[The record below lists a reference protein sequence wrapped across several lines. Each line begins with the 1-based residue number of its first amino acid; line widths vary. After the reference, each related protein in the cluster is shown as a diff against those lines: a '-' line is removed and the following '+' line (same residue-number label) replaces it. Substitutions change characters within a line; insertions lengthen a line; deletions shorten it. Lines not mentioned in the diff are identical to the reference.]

1 MKRNSENYTKKK
13 LQNSGKVHKKTAL
26 IRKHKMDQNTVKKSA
41 KNSSRKL
48 QNSATELRK
57 RNSPKNADNYRR
69 KLLKTTKTAPN

>member
-1 MKRNSENYTKKK
+1 
-13 LQNSGKVHKKTAL
+13 
-26 IRKHKMDQNTVKKSA
+26 MDQNTVKKSA